1 MEMAVVDECERR
13 TIPYTGT
20 WGVVTGKA
28 TGAGAWEVDKHLLIQ
43 SNTDH
48 KHSSVLADGKG
59 TQACGSL

>member
-28 TGAGAWEVDKHLLIQ
+28 TGAGA
-43 SNTDH
+43 
-48 KHSSVLADGKG
+48 
-59 TQACGSL
+59 